1 VTPAIDVLTEAGI
14 DYKLHSYSHDSA
26 ANQSFGLEAATKL
39 KVCPE
44 RVFKTLIAETDGYMC
59 VGIVPVSA
67 QLNLKRLAKAFGKK
81 RLAMADSRRVE
92 RVTGYVVG
100 GISPLGQKRELPAFM
115 DISSELF
122 KTIFVSA
129 GRRGLDIE
137 IRTFDLQDLVKAE
150 LCRLI

>member
-1 VTPAIDVLTEAGI
+1 VTPAIDVLTKAGI
-14 DYKLHSYSHDSA
+14 DYKLHSYSHDP

-59 VGIVPVSA
+59 VGIIPVSA

-129 GRRGLDIE
+129 GRRGFDIE
-137 IRTFDLQDLVKAE
+137 IRTFDLQDLIKAE

>member
-1 VTPAIDVLTEAGI
+1 MTPAIDVLTEAGI
-14 DYKLHSYSHDSA
+14 DYKLHSYSHDRSYR
-26 ANQSFGLEAATKL
+26 SFGLEAATKL

-59 VGIVPVSA
+59 VGIIPVSA

-137 IRTFDLQDLVKAE
+137 IRTFDLQDLIKAE

>member
-1 VTPAIDVLTEAGI
+1 MTPAIDVLTEAGI
-14 DYKLHSYSHDSA
+14 DYKLHSYSHDP

-59 VGIVPVSA
+59 VGIIPVSA

>member
-1 VTPAIDVLTEAGI
+1 MTSFDDP
-14 DYKLHSYSHDSA
+14 

>member
-1 VTPAIDVLTEAGI
+1 MTPAIDVLTEAGI
-14 DYKLHSYSHDSA
+14 DYKLHSYSHDP

-59 VGIVPVSA
+59 VGIIPVSA

-129 GRRGLDIE
+129 GRRGFDIE
-137 IRTFDLQDLVKAE
+137 IRTFDLQDLIKAE
-150 LCRLI
+150 L

>member
-1 VTPAIDVLTEAGI
+1 VTPAVDVLTEAGV
-14 DYKLHSYSHDSA
+14 DFELHSYSHDR

-39 KVCPE
+39 KVRPE

-59 VGIVPVSA
+59 VGIIPVSA

-81 RLAMADSRRVE
+81 RLAMADPKRVE

-100 GISPLGQKRELPAFM
+100 GISPLGQKRDLSAFM
-115 DISSELF
+115 DTSSEPF

-137 IRTFDLQDLVKAE
+137 IRPSDLQ
-150 LCRLI
+150 RLIRAQLCALI

>member
-1 VTPAIDVLTEAGI
+1 MTPAIDVLTEAGI
-14 DYKLHSYSHDSA
+14 DYKLHSYSHDP

-59 VGIVPVSA
+59 VGIIPVSA

-115 DISSELF
+115 DMSSELF

-137 IRTFDLQDLVKAE
+137 IRTFDLQDLIKAE

>member
-1 VTPAIDVLTEAGI
+1 
-14 DYKLHSYSHDSA
+14 
-26 ANQSFGLEAATKL
+26 
-39 KVCPE
+39 
-44 RVFKTLIAETDGYMC
+44 
-59 VGIVPVSA
+59 
-67 QLNLKRLAKAFGKK
+67 
-81 RLAMADSRRVE
+81 MADSRRVE

-115 DISSELF
+115 DISAELF

>member
-1 VTPAIDVLTEAGI
+1 MTPAIDVLTEAGI

-59 VGIVPVSA
+59 VGIIPVSA

-137 IRTFDLQDLVKAE
+137 IGTFDLQDLIKAE

>member
-1 VTPAIDVLTEAGI
+1 VTPAIDVLTEAGV
-14 DYKLHSYSHDSA
+14 DYKLHSYSHDR

-39 KVCPE
+39 KVDPE
-44 RVFKTLIAETDGYMC
+44 RVFKTLIAEADGHMC
-59 VGIVPVSA
+59 VGIIPVSA

-81 RLAMADSRRVE
+81 RLAMADPKRVE

-100 GISPLGQKRELPAFM
+100 GISPLGQKRELSAFM
-115 DISSELF
+115 DTSSELF

-137 IRTFDLQDLVKAE
+137 IRTSDLQGLIKAE
-150 LCRLI
+150 LCHLT

>member
-1 VTPAIDVLTEAGI
+1 MTPAIDVLTEAGV
-14 DYKLHSYSHDSA
+14 DYKLHSYSHGS

-39 KVCPE
+39 KVGPE
-44 RVFKTLIAETDGYMC
+44 RVFKTLIAEADGYMC
-59 VGIVPVSA
+59 VGIIPVSA

-81 RLAMADSRRVE
+81 RLAMADPKRVE

-100 GISPLGQKRELPAFM
+100 GISPLGQKRELSAFM
-115 DISSELF
+115 DTSSELF

-137 IRTFDLQDLVKAE
+137 IRTSDLQGLIKAE
-150 LCRLI
+150 LCHLT

>member
-1 VTPAIDVLTEAGI
+1 MTPAIDVLTEAGI
-14 DYKLHSYSHDSA
+14 DYELHSYSHDR

-39 KVCPE
+39 KACPE
-44 RVFKTLIAETDGYMC
+44 RVFKTLIAETGGCMC
-59 VGIVPVSA
+59 VGIIPVSA

>member
-1 VTPAIDVLTEAGI
+1 MTPAIDVLTEAGI
-14 DYKLHSYSHDSA
+14 DYELHSYSHDR

-39 KVCPE
+39 KACPE
-44 RVFKTLIAETDGYMC
+44 RVFKTLIAETGGCMC
-59 VGIVPVSA
+59 VGIIPVSA

-100 GISPLGQKRELPAFM
+100 GISPLGQKRELSTFL
-115 DISSELF
+115 DTSSELF
-122 KTIFVSA
+122 ETIFVSA

-137 IRTFDLQDLVKAE
+137 IRTSDLQGLIKAK
-150 LCRLI
+150 LCHLI

>member
-1 VTPAIDVLTEAGI
+1 MTPAIDVLTKAGI
-14 DYKLHSYSHDSA
+14 DYKLHSYSHDP

-59 VGIVPVSA
+59 VGIIPVSA

-129 GRRGLDIE
+129 GRRGFDIE
-137 IRTFDLQDLVKAE
+137 IRTFDLQDLIKAE

>member
-1 VTPAIDVLTEAGI
+1 MTPAIDVLTEAGI
-14 DYKLHSYSHDSA
+14 DYKLHSYSHDRSY
-26 ANQSFGLEAATKL
+26 QSFGLEAATKL

-59 VGIVPVSA
+59 VGIIPVSA
-67 QLNLKRLAKAFGKK
+67 QLNLKRLAKAFRKK

>member
-1 VTPAIDVLTEAGI
+1 MTPAIDVLTEAGI
-14 DYKLHSYSHDSA
+14 DYKLHSYSHDP

-59 VGIVPVSA
+59 VGIIPVSA

-129 GRRGLDIE
+129 GRRGFDIE
-137 IRTFDLQDLVKAE
+137 IRTFDLQD
-150 LCRLI
+150 

>member
-1 VTPAIDVLTEAGI
+1 MTPAIDVLTEAGI
-14 DYKLHSYSHDSA
+14 DYKLHSYSHDP

-59 VGIVPVSA
+59 VGIIPVSA

-129 GRRGLDIE
+129 GRRGFDIE
-137 IRTFDLQDLVKAE
+137 IRTFDLQDLIKAE